1 MSFMKKIILL
11 LVILFLNISF
21 VYQSTAAEEMEDA
34 PVLNSVQVTRDTGL
48 RLEWSPSEAA
58 ANNSNV
64 KYMILRSTDG
74 GASYQG
80 LVQREIKYGT
90 YFVDATGL
98 EPGKE
103 YFYKVREFIDGTQMN
118 DSNVVSAIAVA
129 TPSAQN
135 EFSDKEN
142 AAEYL
147 KEQMILREPEIEIIY
162 NAPEFP
168 SNLGPEMY
176 DMARED
182 TDSSDPETADEGDYL
197 RYSIIPGTIDI
208 ATGIDG
214 KVGENTSYVFT
225 YQVEYYTSYED
236 EQAVDQ
242 KVNEILQLFQQ
253 QGITKESSEYDRAKA
268 VYDYLSTT
276 VHYNNGTR
284 PDNGNIMI
292 TAYDSLVRQEAQCY
306 GQVLGAYRLLKELGI
321 PVRRVNGQAN
331 VTLGDSHGWL
341 NHGWNIVKI
350 GDVWYNYDATA
361 SASYF
366 EGFGEKQLMTYKYLL
381 VSDVD
386 LNGNYQRS
394 NEYAVGSEFSNNHP
408 MALDSFGFEPEAPEE
423 LNLKL
428 NDKGNVVAEYTGVDN
443 AEGYILSRSESE
455 SGPFIQVGES
465 NKTECVD
472 QTAEKNKEYH
482 YKIQAYRTVEGY
494 KYCSAYSPRRIIYTK
509 EVTAPSNLKVT
520 ELTLN
525 SVTITWS
532 GVPNTQ
538 YYQIWRAEKGGEYEN
553 IATLDSETLTY
564 TNKGL
569 TYKGNYSYKI
579 RGYRF
584 ANGDRVFGDYSEEL
598 SVNLPKLNAPEGV
611 KATEN
616 TYNTLKIS
624 WEPVAEA
631 SFYQVF
637 RSDAE
642 NGKYVKLGTY
652 DSKTF
657 SSISRSLGC
666 GTTYYYK
673 VRAYCWL
680 NGERA
685 FSDFSSVASAAPKLD
700 APGNV
705 KANSYNYNT
714 IKIDW
719 DKTDGADY
727 YQVYRGTSQNGKYV
741 LLGTYEEDQTSSFS
755 RSLGCGTTYYYKVR
769 AYRWVNGERIFSE
782 YSLPVSAAP
791 TLMAP
796 EGVSAKGATYN
807 TVDIKWEKREGA
819 SFYQVYRSDKKDGKY
834 VLLGTYDEDTTSSVS
849 RQLGCGTTYY
859 YKVRAYRWVS
869 GERVFSDFSKIVSAK
884 PVLSAPSNVKAV
896 GKSATTIGI
905 SWNKVTGGEYY
916 QVYRSDKKDGKY
928 VLLGTYDSNTSS
940 SISKQL
946 KNKTTYYY
954 KVRAYRWVNGERVFS
969 SFSSIASAKTL

>member
-1 MSFMKKIILL
+1 MNFMKKIILF

-21 VYQSTAAEEMEDA
+21 GYQSAAAEEVEDA
-34 PVLNSVQVTRDTGL
+34 PVLNSVEVARDTGL

-64 KYMILRSTDG
+64 KYMILRSSDG
-74 GASYQG
+74 GTSYQG

-118 DSNVVSAIAVA
+118 DSNPVSAIAEA

-142 AAEYL
+142 AAAYL
-147 KEQMILREPEIEIIY
+147 KEQMVLRETEIEIIY

-168 SNLGPEMY
+168 SNLGAEMY

-182 TDSSDPETADEGDYL
+182 ADSYAPETADEGDYL

-208 ATGIDG
+208 TTGIDG

-225 YQVEYYTSYED
+225 YRLEYYTSHED
-236 EQAVDQ
+236 ELAVDQ
-242 KVNEILQLFQQ
+242 KVNEILELFKQ

-292 TAYDSLVRQEAQCY
+292 TAYDALVRQEAQCY
-306 GQVLGAYRLLKELGI
+306 GQVLGAYRLLKELGV
-321 PVRRVNGQAN
+321 PVRRVNGKAN

-341 NHGWNIVKI
+341 NHGWNVVKI
-350 GDVWYNYDATA
+350 GDVWYNYDVTA
-361 SASYF
+361 SGSYF
-366 EGFGEKQLMTYKYLL
+366 EGFGEKQLMTYKYML

-408 MALDSFGFEPEAPEE
+408 MALDSFGFEPEAPAE
-423 LNLKL
+423 LTLKL
-428 NDKGNVVAEYTGVDN
+428 NDKGNVVAEYTKVDN

-455 SGPFIQVGES
+455 SGPFTRVGES
-465 NKTECVD
+465 NTTQCID
-472 QTAEKNKEYH
+472 QTVEKNKEYH
-482 YKIQAYRTVEGY
+482 YKVQAYKTVEGY
-494 KYCSAYSPRRIIYTK
+494 KYYSAYSPRRIIHTK

-525 SVTITWS
+525 SVTITWDA
-532 GVPNTQ
+532 VPNTQ
-538 YYQIWRAEKGGEYEN
+538 FYQIWRAEKGGEYKN
-553 IATLDSETLTY
+553 IATLDSDTLIY

-569 TYKGNYSYKI
+569 SYKGNYSYKI

-584 ANGDRVFGDYSEEL
+584 VSGERKYGDFSQEILVDLPEL
-598 SVNLPKLNAPEGV
+598 SAPKGV
-611 KATEN
+611 RVAQN
-616 TYNTLKIS
+616 TYNSLRIT
-624 WEPVAEA
+624 WEAVDGATY
-631 SFYQVF
+631 YQVY
-637 RSDAE
+637 RSNAQ
-642 NGKYVKLGTY
+642 NGKYVQLGTY
-652 DSKTF
+652 DNKTF
-657 SSISRSLGC
+657 SSVSKSLGC

-685 FSDFSSVASAAPKLD
+685 FSDFSSVVSAAPKLE
-700 APGNV
+700 APDNV
-705 KANSYNYNT
+705 RADSYNYNT
-714 IKIDW
+714 VKVNWNKIS
-719 DKTDGADY
+719 GADY

-741 LLGTYEEDQTSSFS
+741 LLGTYENYKTSSFS

-769 AYRWVNGERIFSE
+769 AYRWVNGERVFSE
-782 YSLPVSAAP
+782 YSTPVSATP
-791 TLMAP
+791 ILSAP

-807 TVDIKWEKREGA
+807 TIDIKWEKSDGA
-819 SFYQVYRSDKKDGKY
+819 NYYQVYRSDKSNGKY
-834 VLLGTYDEDTTSSVS
+834 VLLGTYDENTTSSVS

-869 GERVFSDFSKIVSAK
+869 GERVFSDFSKVVSAK
-884 PVLSAPSNVKAV
+884 PVLSSPSNVKAAR
-896 GKSATTIGI
+896 KSATTIGI
-905 SWNKVTGGEYY
+905 SWNKVAGGEYY
-916 QVYRSDKKDGKY
+916 QVYRSDKKAGKY
-928 VLLGTYDSNTSS
+928 VLLGTYDDNTRS
-940 SISKQL
+940 SISKAL
-946 KNKTTYYY
+946 KKNTTYYY

-969 SFSSIASAKTL
+969 AFSSITSAKTY